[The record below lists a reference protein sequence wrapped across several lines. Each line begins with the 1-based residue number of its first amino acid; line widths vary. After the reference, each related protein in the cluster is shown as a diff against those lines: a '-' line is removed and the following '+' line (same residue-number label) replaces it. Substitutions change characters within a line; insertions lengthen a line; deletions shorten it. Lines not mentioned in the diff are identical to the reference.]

1 VYGSEESASIEPSYV
16 IERHKSVTNPEPK
29 VAAESPESPAEA
41 PEEAP
46 DSDEEGGDE

>member
-1 VYGSEESASIEPSYV
+1 VYGSEESASIEQSYV

-29 VAAESPESPAEA
+29 VVAEPPEPTAEA

-46 DSDEEGGDE
+46 EPDGEGGGE